1 MASVPT
7 VSVSVASVAIVSVSV
22 LAVSVSIASVVEF
35 SVSAASEVAVSV
47 STVSVSIISVSVI
60 SVFKSSSS
68 PSDALSLA
76 CVPVSAS
83 TALPVSGS
91 VIAGDDGSATV
102 SVSADSVS
110 GSRSPASGALLS
122 GWLCSLPAGG
132 CPLSSG
138 ALSGC
143 AGSMS
148 CPAAVCVS
156 YSASAARAVPAA
168 GSSVTIKAADKI
180 TAAALLI
187 RLNPLYCIFFLL
199 IQFRNFTKQTF
210 PCLFY
215 NISWHFSIKFI

>member
-1 MASVPT
+1 M
-7 VSVSVASVAIVSVSV
+7 ASVAIVSVSV

-47 STVSVSIISVSVI
+47 STVSVSIISVSV
-60 SVFKSSSS
+60 FKASSS
-68 PSDALSLA
+68 PSDALSLP

-83 TALPVSGS
+83 TVLPVSGS

-132 CPLSSG
+132 CPLS
-138 ALSGC
+138 SGC

-199 IQFRNFTKQTF
+199 IQFRYFTKQTF